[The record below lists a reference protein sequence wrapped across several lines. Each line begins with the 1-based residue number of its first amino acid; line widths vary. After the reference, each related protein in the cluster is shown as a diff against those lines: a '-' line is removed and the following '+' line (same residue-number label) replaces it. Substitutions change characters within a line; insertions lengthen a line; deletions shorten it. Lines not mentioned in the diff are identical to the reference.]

1 MPLKPIKI
9 KSRIESL
16 IQDIKQADYAFDT
29 FDAYYLALRLNDL
42 YKNNKKVKK
51 YLLELEKVITK
62 EPESAY
68 LYASN
73 ILNRAWPEA
82 EPYIMKDPFLAYK
95 YARLVLKKRW
105 PEAEPTIKQ
114 KEVTWSLYKNL
125 LLLNDISMNNTD
137 KNE

>member
-1 MPLKPIKI
+1 MPLNPIKI

-105 PEAEPTIKQ
+105 PEAEPFIYKDKKTSEFYKEHFKIK
-114 KEVTWSLYKNL
+114 
-125 LLLNDISMNNTD
+125 
-137 KNE
+137 

>member
-42 YKNNKKVKK
+42 YKNNKKVKT
-51 YLLELEKVITK
+51 YLLELEKVIMK
-62 EPESAY
+62 EPELAY

-82 EPYIMKDPFLAYK
+82 EPYIMKVPFTAYK
-95 YARLVLKKRW
+95 YARQVLKRRW
-105 PEAEPTIKQ
+105 PEAEPTIK
-114 KEVTWSLYKNL
+114 KDKVTSEFY
-125 LLLNDISMNNTD
+125 NNYF
-137 KNE
+137 KIK